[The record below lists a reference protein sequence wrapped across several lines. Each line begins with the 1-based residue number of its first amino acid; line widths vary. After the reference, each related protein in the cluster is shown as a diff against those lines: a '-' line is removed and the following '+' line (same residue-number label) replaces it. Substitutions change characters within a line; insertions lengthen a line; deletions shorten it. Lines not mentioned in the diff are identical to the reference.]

1 MTKITEMKKV
11 FYCIILMII
20 TLGNNLMA
28 QEEQEMSEEEKE
40 RIAEI
45 RKTSTTYALALR
57 YNDANVAKNALY
69 DLLTDYPQNDSLL
82 YSLSLL
88 YLQSQQFASAALSSQ
103 DLIARNPEHL
113 AGLEVN
119 GIAYDNLGVYDK
131 ALSSYESL
139 YLKTEDLNILYKM
152 TFIQFRLQRY
162 TESMTN
168 IDILM
173 SKEEAEEMKAVFPS
187 DQNQQKEFPIKVAL
201 LNLKGLI
208 HQEKGDKENAKKFFN
223 EALAMA
229 PDFVAAK
236 QNIEQLDKE

>member
-1 MTKITEMKKV
+1 MKKV
-11 FYCIILMII
+11 FYCLIFAVVV
-20 TLGNNLMA
+20 LGNHSQA
-28 QEEQEMSEEEKE
+28 QDEPEKSEEEKE
-40 RIAEI
+40 RIEKI
-45 RKTSTTYALALR
+45 RKLSTTYALALR
-57 YNDANVAKNALY
+57 YNDADVARNALY
-69 DLLTDYPQNDSLL
+69 GLLTDYPQNDSLL

-103 DLIARNPEHL
+103 DLITRNPNHL

-119 GIAYDNLGVYDK
+119 GLAYDNLGVYDK
-131 ALSSYESL
+131 ALTSYESL

-173 SKEEAEEMKAVFPS
+173 SKQEAQEMKAVFPS
-187 DQNQQKEFPIKVAL
+187 DQNQQKEFPIQVAL

-229 PDFVAAK
+229 PDFIAAK